1 MGLDVIHIVVK
12 ERSIDDD
19 GASLRDERYQQ
30 PAIVRLW
37 TVDGELLSEGRGLTN
52 SSACLSDVLTEELSR
67 TLDIR
72 TIDSFQQ
79 RVAIAEVELTVKMTK
94 SAIVVGRSLTT
105 LEAFGVEEGEDVEE
119 P

>member
-19 GASLRDERYQQ
+19 GASLRDEGYQQ

-72 TIDSFQQ
+72 TIDSSQQ
-79 RVAIAEVELTVKMTK
+79 RIAISKVELTVKMTK